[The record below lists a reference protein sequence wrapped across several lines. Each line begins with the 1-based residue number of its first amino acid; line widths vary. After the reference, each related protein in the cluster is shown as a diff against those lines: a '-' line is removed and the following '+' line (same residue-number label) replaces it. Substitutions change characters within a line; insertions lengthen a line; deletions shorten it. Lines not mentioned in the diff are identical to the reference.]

1 MERKVL
7 DNSESLFSNNENYPV
22 RMVYVYYYHDLTL
35 PKIPLYTLSNN
46 QQMIGSID
54 LPSLFH
60 LSLVGLLIRVRP
72 PNHCTRRIVGSS
84 YIKVYASEPC
94 IADRFQ
100 ESERGS
106 GSYLLCPPGT
116 MNDGLERSRKECMT
130 CIKKN

>member
-1 MERKVL
+1 
-7 DNSESLFSNNENYPV
+7 
-22 RMVYVYYYHDLTL
+22 
-35 PKIPLYTLSNN
+35 
-46 QQMIGSID
+46 
-54 LPSLFH
+54 
-60 LSLVGLLIRVRP
+60 VGLLIRVRP

-116 MNDGLERSRKECMT
+116 MNDGSERSRKECMT
-130 CIKKN
+130 CIKKNSTNYCLRAPLIEISMIDVQKFRSSNFLS